1 MWKGRIFFLIGC
13 WILLFSGLQ
22 LIPLLFALVS
32 QDDLATGG
40 LTISLV
46 VSALIGGS
54 LFLGFRSAEK
64 IRISRLTIFL
74 PLIGTPVLAIVAG
87 LPLFVLFPDHGFL
100 AAFFDGMS
108 QITTNGSS
116 AFDDR
121 IASVPSLILWRAITS
136 WLGGLVAIAFTL
148 SLLMALNSG
157 GLQLHRSPLYFGER
171 ETGYQRLSSI
181 TKSVLPIYAGLT
193 SLCWLFLFIS
203 GSSSFDSLVLSLS
216 VVSTSGGVPETML
229 ISLNNFGKMIL
240 ILFLLAGMSNWD
252 FHHLRYRK
260 RTIAIR
266 QDRELRLTL
275 FIAIIASVLSISVNF
290 QDDFDVLDPIF
301 SVVSVLSTF
310 GVVPEGMRSDGN
322 QLPFAILFMCL
333 AAVGGAVAST
343 SGGLKQMRVFL
354 IFRMGKAEIDRLG
367 HPNGIHTVQYG
378 KATAEPRDIEAI
390 WLLLG
395 AFVFTMALG
404 ATALA
409 ILGLSFQEAL
419 ALAFASMTL
428 SGPIAF
434 AADPA
439 FPGYDSLNQAD
450 YFILSCLL
458 VVGRLEASLCMA
470 LFAKSLWRG

>member
-1 MWKGRIFFLIGC
+1 MWKSRIFFLIGC
-13 WILLFSGLQ
+13 WVLLFSGLQ
-22 LIPLLFALVS
+22 LIPLLFALMS
-32 QDDLATGG
+32 QDDLAVGG

-46 VSALIGGS
+46 VSALVGGS

-74 PLIGTPVLAIVAG
+74 PLVGTPVLAIVAG
-87 LPLFVLFPDHGFL
+87 LPLFILFPDHGFM

-121 IASVPSLILWRAITS
+121 IASIPSLILWRAITS
-136 WLGGLVAIAFTL
+136 WLGGLVAISFSL

-181 TKSVLPIYAGLT
+181 TSSVLPIYAGLT
-193 SLCWLFLFIS
+193 SFCWLFLVIS
-203 GSSSFDSLVLSLS
+203 GSNSFQALVLSLS
-216 VVSTSGGVPETML
+216 AISTSGGVPEAML
-229 ISLNNFGKMIL
+229 TGQSSLGRIVL
-240 ILFLLAGMSNWD
+240 IIFLLVGMSNWD

-260 RTIAIR
+260 RSFAIK
-266 QDRELRLTL
+266 QDRELRFTLLTA
-275 FIAIIASVLSISVNF
+275 FSASVILMVLNT
-290 QDDFDVLDPIF
+290 QDSFAILDPIF
-301 SVVSVLSTF
+301 ASVSALSTF
-310 GVVPEGMRSDGN
+310 GAIPESMRSSNGE
-322 QLPFAILFMCL
+322 LPLAILLMCL
-333 AAVGGAVAST
+333 AAVGGTVAST

-367 HPNGIHTVQYG
+367 HPNGIHTVRYG

-395 AFVFTMALG
+395 AFIFTMALG

-470 LFAKSLWRG
+470 LFAKALWRG